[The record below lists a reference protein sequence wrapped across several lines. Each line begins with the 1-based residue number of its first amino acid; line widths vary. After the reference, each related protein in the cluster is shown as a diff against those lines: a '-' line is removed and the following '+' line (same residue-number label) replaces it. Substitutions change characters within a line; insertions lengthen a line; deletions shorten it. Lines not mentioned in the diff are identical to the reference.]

1 MKMVLKPPFVIPK
14 KSYSHFSS
22 FLQHAS
28 DRSANF
34 LTVLA
39 GRTVKISPSPIGR
52 GFEPGR
58 RQDFSDRSIGPCLGL
73 PKKNLYIIIAQ
84 KGQK

>member
-22 FLQHAS
+22 FLHHAS

-58 RQDFSDRSIGPCLGL
+58 RQDFSDRSILV
-73 PKKNLYIIIAQ
+73 KKNISCFF
-84 KGQK
+84 KV

>member
-22 FLQHAS
+22 FLHHAS

-58 RQDFSDRSIGPCLGL
+58 RQDFSDRSIRPHFWNFKREKSKWL
-73 PKKNLYIIIAQ
+73 NYSIQ
-84 KGQK
+84 

>member
-22 FLQHAS
+22 FLHHAS

-52 GFEPGR
+52 GFEPGH
-58 RQDFSDRSIGPCLGL
+58 RQDFSDRSNTSCSLNFFG
-73 PKKNLYIIIAQ
+73 KKFNPARY
-84 KGQK
+84 

>member
-22 FLQHAS
+22 FLHHAS

-58 RQDFSDRSIGPCLGL
+58 RQDFSDRSII
-73 PKKNLYIIIAQ
+73 KHIS
-84 KGQK
+84 

>member
-1 MKMVLKPPFVIPK
+1 MN
-14 KSYSHFSS
+14 
-22 FLQHAS
+22 HAS
-28 DRSANF
+28 RRSANF

-58 RQDFSDRSIGPCLGL
+58 RQDFSDRSILDNENNDLLSDTRPEV
-73 PKKNLYIIIAQ
+73 
-84 KGQK
+84 